1 MVLNLKNAL
10 RNVKRMRGVYMF
22 VCCKEHLELA
32 IDYFVDEY
40 EDAPDIYKLDE
51 IRFTAWESPAKC
63 EFCDQHP
70 VFLVI

>member
-1 MVLNLKNAL
+1 
-10 RNVKRMRGVYMF
+10 MF